1 MVISS
6 NFQTKVQSFQQSLIT
21 WSWTKRLLYWI
32 IMSAGTASELVFLVA
47 TVWVIVNANVHPFI
61 LKVLSQAQTDNLT
74 YLATTAFVALPV
86 CIVGLGVV
94 TTIGHVK
101 MWKKAGWTSVVWSI
115 LYGLPTLTFFSLD
128 VVTLGFSVAN
138 SSFTMP
144 LALVV
149 TRALAAFIFGFTA
162 FIYHFLGKPQEQER
176 LQEKETIIADL
187 QKESTFNIARLQ
199 QEIREIKAEWQK
211 ETSRL
216 NADWQHEKAQLNAE
230 IENQNELLLESKK
243 QQTMLL
249 NAVNKSSDT
258 ALRGYSDE
266 FITTLK
272 SGIKTISVDDIN
284 RHTGHSKRKIQ
295 RAITDGLLQ
304 TAPRNNELIRVAS
317 LLEWLKQTPAKI
329 DTEPEL
335 YVVNG

>member
-6 NFQTKVQSFQQSLIT
+6 NIQTKAQSFWQSLIT

-47 TVWVIVNANVHPFI
+47 TVWVIVNANVHVFI
-61 LKVLSQAQTDNLT
+61 LKFLSQAQTENLT

-101 MWKKAGWTSVVWSI
+101 MWKKGGWTSIVWSV

-138 SSFTMP
+138 TSFTMP
-144 LALVV
+144 LMLVV
-149 TRALAAFIFGFTA
+149 TRALAAFMFGFTA

-176 LQEKETIIADL
+176 LQKKDDIIANL
-187 QKESTFNIARLQ
+187 QQKSAFNIARLQ

-216 NADWQHEKAQLNAE
+216 NADWQHETARLNAE
-230 IENQNELLLESKK
+230 LENQNELLLESKK
-243 QQTMLL
+243 QQTLLL
-249 NAVNKSSDT
+249 NAVNKSSDN
-258 ALRGYSDE
+258 ALQGYSEE
-266 FITTLK
+266 FIKHLK
-272 SGIKTISVDDIN
+272 SGIKTVSVDDLN
-284 RHTGHSKRKIQ
+284 RYTGHSKRKIQ
-295 RAITDGLLQ
+295 RAITDGSLQ

-317 LLEWLKQTPAKI
+317 LLEWLKQTPAKT
-329 DTEPEL
+329 DTEPDL